1 MQCIKYKTAFICRV
15 LITKRTF
22 PYLAFSRC
30 FTYCCCSLITFKVL
44 TSIVLLGKACHYT
57 RETKRTASNSRQA
70 DASVTPPPSPTSLKR
85 RLSDPSFAAAN
96 SPRVEEVARS
106 SCLKRSRSLG
116 NKLNV
121 KFSISD
127 RDIHLNTNLNN
138 TNSSSS
144 SLTAAA
150 LGTDALVVEPRER
163 SASDVSA
170 TTALLNE
177 IDSNRNLMP
186 SNSTVSLQ
194 NVGLNEE
201 FIKDSQQQQ
210 QQQQQQESQEGDTVP
225 PESGDNSEL
234 KQRKPP
240 PKPLNEIDRYT
251 MCSNRII

>member
-1 MQCIKYKTAFICRV
+1 M
-15 LITKRTF
+15 
-22 PYLAFSRC
+22 
-30 FTYCCCSLITFKVL
+30 L

-57 RETKRTASNSRQA
+57 RETKRTASSSRQA

-144 SLTAAA
+144 SLATAA
-150 LGTDALVVEPRER
+150 LDTDALVVEPRER
-163 SASDVSA
+163 SESDVSA

-201 FIKDSQQQQ
+201 FIKDSQ